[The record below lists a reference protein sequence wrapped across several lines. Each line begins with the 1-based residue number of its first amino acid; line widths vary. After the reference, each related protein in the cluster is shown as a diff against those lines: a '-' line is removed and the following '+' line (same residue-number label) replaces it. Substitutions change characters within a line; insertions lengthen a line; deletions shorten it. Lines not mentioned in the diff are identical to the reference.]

1 MSYQVLARKW
11 RPRSF
16 REMVG
21 QTHVL
26 KALINALDNQR
37 LHHAYLFTGTRG
49 VGKTTIA
56 RILAKCLNC
65 ETGISSTPCG
75 QCSVCREI
83 DEGRFVDLIEVDA
96 ASRTKVED
104 TRELLDNVQYAPSR
118 GRYKVYL
125 IDEVH
130 MLSTHSF
137 NALLKTLEEPPPH
150 VKFLLATTDPQKLPV
165 TILSR
170 CLQFS
175 LKNMP
180 PERVVD
186 HLTHVLTAE
195 NVPFEAD
202 ALWLLGRAA
211 DGSMR
216 DAMSLTDQA
225 IAFGEGKV
233 LAADVRAML
242 GTLDHGQVYGVLHA
256 LLQGDARGL
265 LDAVR
270 QLAEQGPDWN
280 GVLSEMLN
288 VLHRVAI
295 AQVLPDAVDNG
306 QGDRE
311 RVLALAQALPGED
324 VQFYYQMGL
333 IGRRDLPLAP
343 DPRSGFEMV
352 LLRMLAFR
360 PADADGAPRVQL
372 KDPGISQA
380 TTDPRTNPVAGA
392 APSAPVAVA
401 APQPA
406 PVQAPA
412 PAVAPAPE
420 VSQPVAAPAPA
431 PAPAPVV
438 GAPAPAPVAEA
449 PVVAAVEE
457 SIPTTP
463 AAEPVAEQPA
473 PVAEAPAEVVDLPW
487 EEPVAPV
494 VAESPVT
501 VEAESRAEPE
511 VQPDPE
517 SVAEAA
523 PAVVE
528 PVAPTSAV
536 AADDESDDEPPPG
549 DYDDYYEADA
559 DSIAYMDDFGPAEE
573 PAASVPEVL
582 PAAQPAT
589 GLAAEWLDLFPRLGL
604 SGMTG
609 NIGANCTL
617 VAVEGDVWR
626 LHLDPAQS
634 ALFNANQQRRL
645 NDALNQYHGRNLKL
659 EVEVRRPEQETPAQA
674 AARKRA
680 ARQRQAEEAIASDP
694 LVLKMIEMFGAQ
706 VRADTIEPLD
716 R

>member
-1 MSYQVLARKW
+1 
-11 RPRSF
+11 
-16 REMVG
+16 MVG

-180 PERVVD
+180 PERVVE
-186 HLTHVLTAE
+186 HLTHVLGAE
-195 NVPFEAD
+195 NVPFESD

-256 LLQGDARGL
+256 LLQGDARAL
-265 LDAVR
+265 LEAVR
-270 QLAEQGPDWN
+270 QLAEQGPDWI

-306 QGDRE
+306 QGDRD
-311 RVLALAQALPGED
+311 RVMAVAQALPAED

-360 PADADGAPRVQL
+360 PADADGTPKVQL

-380 TTDPRTNPVAGA
+380 TVDPRTSQVAGA

-401 APQPA
+401 PSQPA
-406 PVQAPA
+406 PAPVIAPA
-412 PAVAPAPE
+412 PAV
-420 VSQPVAAPAPA
+420 SQPVTAPA

-438 GAPAPAPVAEA
+438 EATAPAPV
-449 PVVAAVEE
+449 VVEPSEAAVEQ
-457 SIPTTP
+457 
-463 AAEPVAEQPA
+463 AAPVAAIA
-473 PVAEAPAEVVDLPW
+473 PVAEVVAATEPAVEAVAEVVVEPVPQAAVDVPVVAVEAPAEAIDLPW
-487 EEPVAPV
+487 EEPAAPLAAAPV
-494 VAESPVT
+494 ADPQPEPVPAAETIAEVALVPV
-501 VEAESRAEPE
+501 
-511 VQPDPE
+511 
-517 SVAEAA
+517 AA
-523 PAVVE
+523 E
-528 PVAPTSAV
+528 PVAQVQPEVAV
-536 AADDESDDEPPPG
+536 ASDDADDEPPPG
-549 DYDDYYEADA
+549 DYDDYYEAGA
-559 DSIAYMDDFGPAEE
+559 DSIAYLDDFAPAEE
-573 PAASVPEVL
+573 ASAAPEVL
-582 PAAQPAT
+582 PASQPAT

-609 NIGANCTL
+609 NIGANCSL

-634 ALFNANQQRRL
+634 ALYNATQQRRL
-645 NDALNQYHGRNLKL
+645 NDALNQYHGRPLKL

-694 LVLKMIEMFGAQ
+694 LVLKMIQQFGAQ